1 MASIMSSSMTG
12 HHYHVRV
19 VINGHYA
26 YDRGGDYC
34 KWVAQDVYD
43 GPMDYD
49 PLSAPSD
56 KCQFGLHYIDDDG
69 KTVCINKEDVESLRL
84 IFITRRRN
92 HRRIDRV
99 IHYHYYNGRL
109 VGWNNVPLR
118 PYGGAYYKST
128 DPEYRETINHQS
140 MANFH
145 VKGMNFDE

>member
-1 MASIMSSSMTG
+1 MSKSMTG

-49 PLSAPSD
+49 PLNAPSN
-56 KCQFGLHYIDDDG
+56 KCQFGLHYIEDG
-69 KTVCINKEDVESLRL
+69 QTVSINKEDVQSLRL
-84 IFITRRRN
+84 IFITRRGN

-99 IHYHYYNGRL
+99 LHYHYHNGRMN
-109 VGWNNVPLR
+109 GWYNVPLL
-118 PYGGAYYKST
+118 PDGGAYYKST
-128 DPEYRETINHQS
+128 DPEYRETINSQS
-140 MANFH
+140 MTKFCA
-145 VKGMNFDE
+145 KGMNFDD